1 LLISLQI
8 VNIGNSIT
16 GIYDIKVVII
26 VYNARILIIEDDG
39 PIADLLS
46 YGLSMEGFQT
56 RTASNGAD
64 GMNEIRLFQPD
75 LLLLDWMLPDQS
87 GLDICKKVTSEF
99 NIPIVMITA
108 KSDIT
113 DKVLGLEFGADDYIT
128 KPFDLREVVARIRTI
143 FRRIEQAHHG
153 EKNEASAKVIR
164 FADLEVIAEERLV
177 KRNHQPVELT
187 PKEYDLFMTLV
198 RNPGRTFTRS
208 ELLDVVWGYHFAGD
222 TRTVDT
228 HVQRLRKKLDATEF
242 IVTVFGIGYK
252 FKKTG
257 D

>member
-1 LLISLQI
+1 M
-8 VNIGNSIT
+8 N
-16 GIYDIKVVII
+16 
-26 VYNARILIIEDDG
+26 NAKILIIEDDA

-46 YGLSMEGFQT
+46 YGLSIEGFQT
-56 RTASNGAD
+56 RIASSGAA
-64 GMNEIRLFQPD
+64 GMTELQMFKPD

-87 GLDICKKVTSEF
+87 GLDICKKVTSEY
-99 NIPIVMITA
+99 NIPIFMITA

-128 KPFDLREVVARIRTI
+128 KPFDLREVIARIRTI
-143 FRRIEQAHHG
+143 LRRIDQSNHKDQSELHT
-153 EKNEASAKVIR
+153 EVIR
-164 FADLEVIAEERLV
+164 FRHIEIWPEERLV
-177 KRNHQPVELT
+177 NKNNQPIELT
-187 PKEYDLFMTLV
+187 PKEYDLLMTMV
-198 RNPGRTFTRS
+198 KNPGRTFSRS
-208 ELLDVVWGYHFAGD
+208 DLLDVVWGYHFAGD

-228 HVQRLRKKLDATEF
+228 HIQRLRKKLDITDD